1 MSVLRT
7 IGNVLWLVLAGWWL
21 ALGYVIAGV
30 VMCVLI
36 ITIPFGIQSFKLAG
50 YALWPYGRTV
60 VDLPDRE
67 QAGGL
72 EIVGNVI
79 WFLLAGWWLA
89 LAHLVAGAI
98 MCLTIIG
105 IPLGIA
111 SFKMAGLAVAP
122 IGRTV
127 VPVDE
132 VVAVR
137 TSAPAVAQAA

>member
-7 IGNVLWLVLAGWWL
+7 IGNILWLVLAGWWL
-21 ALGYVIAGV
+21 ALGYVIAGI

-50 YALWPYGRTV
+50 YALWPFGRTV

-67 QAGGL
+67 RAGGL

-98 MCLTIIG
+98 MCVTIIG

-122 IGRTV
+122 IGRSV
-127 VPVDE
+127 VPIDE
-132 VVAVR
+132 LEQPRYVA
-137 TSAPAVAQAA
+137 SAAAQAA